1 MLFMKRFLFVLAFA
15 ACGFGCSSDQPGP
28 GVEDDKFKTEAAFC
42 AEWAE
47 VACNDDVVSAC
58 NGSTDGCIDSQASAC
73 GVIVPYG
80 YKATYAE
87 DCLNAV
93 EDAYADA
100 ELDAEEL
107 DVVLRL
113 GGNCATLVDGGQDE
127 GETCTSSFDCDGV
140 NGYECVIKAD
150 ETSGSCHVPVE
161 AGGGEQCDE
170 SDVVC
175 EEGFYCNGSDCLIR
189 RDEMDAC
196 TGDAMCAAELRCD
209 IAMGETEGVCE
220 PRLANGQ
227 ACTGNDECA
236 SGICI
241 GATNKVCASNVVL
254 TVESSLC
261 DTLR

>member
-1 MLFMKRFLFVLAFA
+1 MKRLLIVLTA
-15 ACGFGCSSDQPGP
+15 ACWFGCSSDQPGP
-28 GVEDDKFKTEAAFC
+28 GVEEDKFKNTAAFC
-42 AEWAE
+42 KEWAE
-47 VACNDDVVSAC
+47 VACNDLVVDRCNGTHSGCLESQQSAC
-58 NGSTDGCIDSQASAC
+58 E
-73 GVIVPYG
+73 VIVPLG
-80 YKATYAE
+80 YESTYAE

-93 EDAYADA
+93 EDAYEDA

-113 GGNCATLVDGGQDE
+113 GGPCQTLIDGGQDE
-127 GETCTSSFDCDGV
+127 GEICTSSFDCDGV

-150 ETSGSCHVPVE
+150 ETSGTCQVPVE

-170 SDVVC
+170 ADVVC
-175 EEGFYCNGSDCLIR
+175 EDGFYCNGSDCLIR
-189 RDEMDAC
+189 RDETDEC

-209 IAMGETEGVCE
+209 IAADATEGVCE
-220 PRLANGQ
+220 PRLENGQ
-227 ACTGNDECA
+227 MCAGNDECA
-236 SGICI
+236 SSICI